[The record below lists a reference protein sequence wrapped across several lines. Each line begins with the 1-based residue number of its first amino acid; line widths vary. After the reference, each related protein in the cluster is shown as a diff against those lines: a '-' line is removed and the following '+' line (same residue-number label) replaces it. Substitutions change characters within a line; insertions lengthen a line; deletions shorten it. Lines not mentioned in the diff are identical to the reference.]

1 MHVLYINDPYL
12 RAQPAEAFL
21 AKGLRQHVRQLL
33 CCLDGLKSHPVLLDA
48 LFDVVVPDIY
58 VFAAVVEHRV
68 LVQCN
73 GRLIVDLQC
82 GCAGLLAL

>member
-1 MHVLYINDPYL
+1 MHVLYINDPDL

-33 CCLDGLKSHPVLLDA
+33 CCPDGLKSHPVLLDA
-48 LFDVVVPDIY
+48 LSDVVVPNIY
-58 VFAAVVEHRV
+58 VFAAVVEHRI
-68 LVQCN
+68 LAQCN
-73 GRLIVDLQC
+73 GELIVDLQC